1 MAVANPMPG
10 RRKGGDTEAT
20 LRAVCLALDV
30 LAAEVLMGF
39 RSRDFRPPFAQQ
51 TPAAESLKR

>member
-30 LAAEVLMGF
+30 LAAEYLWASVAETFGR
-39 RSRDFRPPFAQQ
+39 RSRSKRPRPRA
-51 TPAAESLKR
+51 